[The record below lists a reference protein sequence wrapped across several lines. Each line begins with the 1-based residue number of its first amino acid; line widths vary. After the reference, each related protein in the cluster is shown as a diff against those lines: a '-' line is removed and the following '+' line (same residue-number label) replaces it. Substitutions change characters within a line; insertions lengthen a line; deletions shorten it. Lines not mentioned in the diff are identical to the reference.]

1 MALIFNPPPN
11 WPAPPSKDWRPA
23 PGWQP
28 DPAWGPAPEGWN
40 FWVEDTAFA
49 PAVGVPGAPAQPAP
63 EAQPAAPVQPEPV
76 DAEQANA
83 HQPPVEAPAQEN
95 APQPTVEAPAQEN
108 APTQAE
114 PTVPLA
120 DVHASEAQTPETPVA
135 EAPAAEAA
143 PAGAEDATRVLPAGP
158 AESPA
163 QHNAA
168 EAGTAP
174 VAGAQQAAPSPYQ
187 QATPYAAMP
196 QASAPQPG
204 QPGSPYG
211 APQNQAAP
219 QGSPYPQYPQAGAP
233 YQQPNPYGAP
243 QGQQANPYSQTA
255 AATAAANGSGKKNF
269 FATGAGIVTIIG
281 ALLVVLIIALVS
293 TLIIGGGSK
302 ETSSSSDSYYSSS
315 DESSASSDESASESD
330 DSETVEEYG
339 VTYGKDVQVTDEDG
353 SKVYTG
359 NGNQIFTIEK
369 PEGLES
375 VAWLEYDFKG
385 EDEYSY
391 ISFRTLSANDDLTG
405 SIIDSTFEQNSTG
418 SYWLDARTIYDDK
431 YTEKLKVEA
440 EGDWTIKVHPLS
452 KAPVKKIGDS
462 ISGNAAAAF
471 VYEPDA
477 ASNVKAT
484 FKAADEYG
492 GDLQMTTQAEDLA
505 PASKTL
511 INTDQDDFEGSASMP
526 EGKQYVSVSA
536 YSGTWELT
544 FEGK

>member
-40 FWVEDTAFA
+40 FWVEDTPGAA
-49 PAVGVPGAPAQPAP
+49 PAPVSPQITGDTPGTPVSGIPEQAEPAPAPADS
-63 EAQPAAPVQPEPV
+63 AAV
-76 DAEQANA
+76 
-83 HQPPVEAPAQEN
+83 
-95 APQPTVEAPAQEN
+95 
-108 APTQAE
+108 AE
-114 PTVPLA
+114 PTVPLGEA
-120 DVHASEAQTPETPVA
+120 TPHATDD
-135 EAPAAEAA
+135 
-143 PAGAEDATRVLPAGP
+143 DATRVLPANAASAQP
-158 AESPA
+158 AEGSEPGTSTPQGEA
-163 QHNAA
+163 DTAA
-168 EAGTAP
+168 PYAAGATG
-174 VAGAQQAAPSPYQ
+174 VAGAAASYQ
-187 QATPYAAMP
+187 QAP
-196 QASAPQPG
+196 QAHVPPASTPG
-204 QPGSPYG
+204 QPAGQTPYPGYNQPAQSNPYAQGQAPYAGSQPYAQSQQYAQNQPYTQGG
-211 APQNQAAP
+211 AP
-219 QGSPYPQYPQAGAP
+219 
-233 YQQPNPYGAP
+233 
-243 QGQQANPYSQTA
+243 GQQANPYSQTA
-255 AATAAANGSGKKNF
+255 AATAASGGKKNF
-269 FATGAGIVTIIG
+269 FTTGAGIVTIIG
-281 ALLVVLIIALVS
+281 ALLVVLLIALIS
-293 TLIIGGGSK
+293 TLVIGGGSK
-302 ETSSSSDSYYSSS
+302 ETSSSSDSHYS
-315 DESSASSDESASESD
+315 SSDESASEPD

-339 VTYGKDVQVTDEDG
+339 VAYGKDVQVADEDG
-353 SKVYTG
+353 SKVYIG
-359 NGNQIFTIEK
+359 NGNQIFTLEK

-385 EDEYSY
+385 EDEYSS
-391 ISFRTLSANDDLTG
+391 ISFRTLAANDDLTG
-405 SIIDSTFEQNSTG
+405 SIIDSAFEQNSTG

-471 VYEPDA
+471 LYEPDA

-492 GDLQMTTQAEDLA
+492 GDLQMTTQAEDLDA
-505 PASKTL
+505 VSKTL
-511 INTDQDDFEGSASMP
+511 VNTDQDNFEGSASMP